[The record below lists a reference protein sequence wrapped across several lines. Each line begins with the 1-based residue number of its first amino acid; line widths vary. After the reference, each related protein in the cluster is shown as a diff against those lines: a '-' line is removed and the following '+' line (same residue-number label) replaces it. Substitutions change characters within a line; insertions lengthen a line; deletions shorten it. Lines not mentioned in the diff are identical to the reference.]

1 VQRPGGAPNQNAP
14 TRMTSARPALPP
26 TDLPPPTNRTVLLMA
41 WPMTMMAIMLHGI
54 VVIDTYVV
62 AGLGEAAIAALGV
75 AGSVAGLLLGML
87 SAFAMATQIRLAQ
100 AFGSGRAVGMK
111 TGFYCGLFINLA
123 VATAGALL
131 VLFYGGRL
139 LDGLA
144 HTPQIAADAKRYLNV
159 FLLVIF
165 AEAVALVVSS
175 HFNACGK
182 TRLPFY
188 SYVISLPVNVGAS
201 IALIHGLGGLPE
213 MGVSGAA
220 AGSALGSALRTAFLA
235 LMFHRHFGSYLG
247 VAGWLRDAFWPA
259 FRGHLLFAL
268 PIAAT
273 FISATLSSSVCT
285 MIFASLNVN
294 QFAAMVLIMPWVMIA
309 GTIGMSWAQAT
320 GIIVAQLIGQGQRG
334 AALDR
339 FLSSAWRA
347 AFVTAALVALIYLLV
362 WLVTPILYPDLHP
375 ETRATLAQFLPI
387 LLLLPFPK
395 ESNAIC
401 GNTLRAGG
409 ETVYVMHVFI
419 WSQWLFRVPA
429 TAVMILWFD
438 LSAVW
443 VFSLLLAE
451 ELVKLPAFHLRL
463 FRGKWKQADVL

>member
-1 VQRPGGAPNQNAP
+1 
-14 TRMTSARPALPP
+14 MTSARL
-26 TDLPPPTNRTVLLMA
+26 DLPPPTNRTVLLMA

-54 VVIDTYVV
+54 VVIDAYVV
-62 AGLGEAAIAALGV
+62 AGLGEASLAAMGL
-75 AGSVAGLLLGML
+75 AGSLAGLLLGML
-87 SAFAMATQIRLAQ
+87 SAFAMATQIRQAQ
-100 AFGSGRAVGMK
+100 AFGSGKAVGMK
-111 TGFYCGLFINLA
+111 TGVCCGLVINLA
-123 VATAGALL
+123 VALVGAVLAL
-131 VLFYGGRL
+131 VFGGTIL
-139 LDGLA
+139 SVLA
-144 HTPQIAADAKRYLNV
+144 HSPLIAADAKSYLDM
-159 FLLVIF
+159 FLLVVLM
-165 AEAVALVVSS
+165 EAVALVLSS
-175 HFNACGK
+175 HFNACGA

-188 SYVISLPVNVGAS
+188 SYLISLPVNVGTS

-235 LMFHRHFGSYLG
+235 RMFHRMFRSYLD
-247 VAGWLRDAFWPA
+247 VAGWLGGAFWPA

-273 FISATLSSSVCT
+273 FISATLSTSVCT
-285 MIFASLNVN
+285 MIFAGLNVN

-339 FLSSAWRA
+339 FLSGAWRA
-347 AFVTAALVALIYLLV
+347 AFVTAGLVALIYFLV
-362 WLVTPILYPDLHP
+362 WLVSPVLYPRLHP

-401 GNTLRAGG
+401 GNTLRAAG
-409 ETVYVMHVFI
+409 ETVYVMHVFV

-429 TAVMILWFD
+429 TAIMILWLD

-443 VFSLLLAE
+443 VFSLLLLE
-451 ELVKLPAFHLRL
+451 ELVKLPAFHIRL
-463 FRGKWKQADVL
+463 FRGTWKQAES